1 MDKRLPVTFILITML
16 LDSMGVGLIFPVM
29 PDLIQEVHGG
39 DISNAAIWGGVLA
52 TMFAAMQFLFGPF
65 LGSISDRFGRRP
77 VLLLALG
84 AMTIDYLVMAQ
95 AWTIWLLLLG
105 RMIGGITAATHA
117 TATAYMA
124 DISKPEEKA
133 ANFGLIGAAFGM
145 GFVLGP
151 LLGGILGQWGTRAP
165 FYAAAALAVL
175 NFGLGYFVLPETV
188 TDRIRRPFSF
198 KRANPIGALMAVG
211 HLPGLKLLLSISFV
225 YGIAF
230 FVYPAIWAYFASLQF
245 GWSPAMIGV
254 SLASFGVSMAFV
266 QALLMRPILRL
277 LGERNAVIAGL
288 VLDAV
293 VFAALGFVENG
304 TLALIMIPIT
314 ALGSVVGPALQAIM
328 SRTASDDQ
336 QGELQGTITSIN
348 AVGMIIAPFI
358 MTQIFWYFT
367 SDMTSMHLPGAPFI
381 LSAALVLLCALMF
394 LRHPYSPIEAKVR

>member
-52 TMFAAMQFLFGPF
+52 TVFAAMQFLFGPF

-188 TDRIRRPFSF
+188 TDWIRRPFSF

-254 SLASFGVSMAFV
+254 SLASFGVSMAIV

-277 LGERNAVIAGL
+277 LGERNAIIAGL

-367 SDMTSMHLPGAPFI
+367 SDMSPMHLPGAPFI

-394 LRHPYSPIEAKVR
+394 LRHPYSPTEAKVR

>member
-1 MDKRLPVTFILITML
+1 
-16 LDSMGVGLIFPVM
+16 MGVGLIFPVM

>member
-1 MDKRLPVTFILITML
+1 MNKRLPVTFILITML

-29 PDLIQEVHGG
+29 PDLIREVHGG

-52 TMFAAMQFLFGPF
+52 TVFAAMQFLFGPL

-84 AMTIDYLVMAQ
+84 AMAIDYLVMAQ

-124 DISKPEEKA
+124 DISKPEDKA

-151 LLGGILGQWGTRAP
+151 LLGGLLGQWGTRAP
-165 FYAAAALAVL
+165 FYAAALLAVL
-175 NFGLGYFVLPETV
+175 NFGLGYFALPETV

-198 KRANPIGALMAVG
+198 KRANPIGALMSVG

-230 FVYPAIWAYFASLQF
+230 FVYPAIWAYFAALQF

-254 SLASFGVSMAFV
+254 SLASFGVSMAIV
-266 QALLMRPILRL
+266 QAVLMRPILRL
-277 LGERNAVIAGL
+277 IGERNAVIGGL
-288 VLDAV
+288 LLDAV
-293 VFAALGFVENG
+293 VFAALGFVESG
-304 TLALIMIPIT
+304 TLALIMIPIS

-328 SRTASDDQ
+328 SRTARDDQ
-336 QGELQGTITSIN
+336 QGELQGTLASIN

-358 MTQIFWYFT
+358 LTQIFWYFT
-367 SDMTSMHLPGAPFI
+367 SDFTPMYLPGAPFI
-381 LSAALVLLCALMF
+381 LSAALVLICALLF
-394 LRHPYSPIEAKVR
+394 LRHPYEKLEAENR

>member
-1 MDKRLPVTFILITML
+1 MNKRLPVTFILITML

-29 PDLIQEVHGG
+29 PDLIREVHGG

-52 TMFAAMQFLFGPF
+52 TVFAAMQFLFGPL

-84 AMTIDYLVMAQ
+84 AMAIDYLVMAQ

-124 DISKPEEKA
+124 DISKPEDKA

-151 LLGGILGQWGTRAP
+151 LLGGLLGQWGTRAP
-165 FYAAAALAVL
+165 FYAAALLAVL
-175 NFGLGYFVLPETV
+175 NFGLGYFALPETV

-198 KRANPIGALMAVG
+198 KRANPIGALMSVG

-230 FVYPAIWAYFASLQF
+230 FVYPAIWAYFAALQF

-254 SLASFGVSMAFV
+254 SLASFGVSMAIV
-266 QALLMRPILRL
+266 QAVLMRPILRL
-277 LGERNAVIAGL
+277 MGERNAVIGGL
-288 VLDAV
+288 LLDAV
-293 VFAALGFVENG
+293 VFAALGFVESG
-304 TLALIMIPIT
+304 TLALIMIPIS

-328 SRTASDDQ
+328 SRTARDDQ
-336 QGELQGTITSIN
+336 QGELQGTLASIN

-358 MTQIFWYFT
+358 LTQIFWYFT
-367 SDMTSMHLPGAPFI
+367 SDFTPMYLPGAPFI
-381 LSAALVLLCALMF
+381 LSAALVLICALLF
-394 LRHPYSPIEAKVR
+394 LRHPYEKLEAENR

>member
-1 MDKRLPVTFILITML
+1 MNKRLPVTFILITML

-29 PDLIQEVHGG
+29 PDLIREVHGG

-52 TMFAAMQFLFGPF
+52 TVFAAMQFLFGPL

-84 AMTIDYLVMAQ
+84 AMAIDYLVMAQ

-124 DISKPEEKA
+124 DISKPEDKA

-151 LLGGILGQWGTRAP
+151 LLGGLLGQWGTRAP
-165 FYAAAALAVL
+165 FYAAALLAVL
-175 NFGLGYFVLPETV
+175 NFGLGYFALPETV

-198 KRANPIGALMAVG
+198 KRANPIGALMSVG

-230 FVYPAIWAYFASLQF
+230 FVYPAIWAYFAALQF

-254 SLASFGVSMAFV
+254 SLASFGVSMAIV
-266 QALLMRPILRL
+266 QAVLMRPILRL
-277 LGERNAVIAGL
+277 IGERNAVIGGL
-288 VLDAV
+288 LLDAV
-293 VFAALGFVENG
+293 VFAALGFVESG

-328 SRTASDDQ
+328 SRTARDDQ
-336 QGELQGTITSIN
+336 QGELQGTLASIN

-358 MTQIFWYFT
+358 LTQIFWYFT
-367 SDMTSMHLPGAPFI
+367 SDFTPMYLPGAPFI
-381 LSAALVLLCALMF
+381 LSAALVLICALLF
-394 LRHPYSPIEAKVR
+394 LRHPYEKLEAENR

>member
-1 MDKRLPVTFILITML
+1 MNKRLPVTFILITML

-29 PDLIQEVHGG
+29 PDLIREVHGG

-52 TMFAAMQFLFGPF
+52 TVFAAMQFLFGPL

-84 AMTIDYLVMAQ
+84 AMAIDYLVMAQ

-124 DISKPEEKA
+124 DISKPEDKA

-151 LLGGILGQWGTRAP
+151 LLGGLLGQWGTRAP
-165 FYAAAALAVL
+165 FYAAALLAVL
-175 NFGLGYFVLPETV
+175 NFGLGYFALPETV

-198 KRANPIGALMAVG
+198 KRANPIGALMSVG
-211 HLPGLKLLLSISFV
+211 HLPSLKLLLSISFV

-230 FVYPAIWAYFASLQF
+230 FVYPAIWAYFAALQF

-254 SLASFGVSMAFV
+254 SLASFGVSMAIV
-266 QALLMRPILRL
+266 QAVLMRPILRL
-277 LGERNAVIAGL
+277 IGERNAVIGGL
-288 VLDAV
+288 LLDAV
-293 VFAALGFVENG
+293 VFAALGFVESG
-304 TLALIMIPIT
+304 TLALIMIPIS

-328 SRTASDDQ
+328 SRTARDDQ
-336 QGELQGTITSIN
+336 QGELQGTLASIN

-358 MTQIFWYFT
+358 LTQIFWYFT
-367 SDMTSMHLPGAPFI
+367 SDFTPMYLPGAPFI
-381 LSAALVLLCALMF
+381 LSAALVLICALLF
-394 LRHPYSPIEAKVR
+394 LRHPYEKLEAENR

>member
-1 MDKRLPVTFILITML
+1 MNKRLSITFILVTML

-39 DISNAAIWGGVLA
+39 DISNAAVWGGVLA
-52 TMFAAMQFLFGPF
+52 TVFAAMQFLFGPL

-95 AWTIWLLLLG
+95 AWSIWLLLLG

-151 LLGGILGQWGTRAP
+151 LLGGLLGQWGTRAP

-175 NFGLGYFVLPETV
+175 NFSLGYFALPETV

-198 KRANPIGALMAVG
+198 KRANPVGALLSVG
-211 HLPGLKLLLSISFV
+211 HLPGLKLLMSIIFV

-230 FVYPAIWAYFASLQF
+230 FVYPAIWAYFGALRF
-245 GWSPAMIGV
+245 GWSPAMIGI
-254 SLASFGVSMAFV
+254 SLASFGVSMAIV
-266 QALLMRPILRL
+266 QAVLIRPILKL
-277 LGERNAVIAGL
+277 LGEHKAVLLGL

-304 TLALIMIPIT
+304 TIALIMIPIS
-314 ALGSVVGPALQAIM
+314 ALGSIVGPALQAIM

-336 QGELQGTITSIN
+336 QGELQGTLASIN
-348 AVGMIIAPFI
+348 AVGMILAPMV
-358 MTQIFWYFT
+358 MTQIFWFFT
-367 SDMTSMHLPGAPFI
+367 TDNAPLFLPGAPFL
-381 LSAALVLLCALMF
+381 LSAALVGLCALLF
-394 LRHPYSPIEAKVR
+394 LRHQNNAELANSR

>member
-1 MDKRLPVTFILITML
+1 MNKRLPVTFILITML

-29 PDLIQEVHGG
+29 PDLIREVHGG

-52 TMFAAMQFLFGPF
+52 TVFAAMQFLFGPL

-84 AMTIDYLVMAQ
+84 AMAIDYLVMAQ

-124 DISKPEEKA
+124 DISKPEDKA

-151 LLGGILGQWGTRAP
+151 LLGGLLGQWGTRAP
-165 FYAAAALAVL
+165 FYAAALLAVL
-175 NFGLGYFVLPETV
+175 NFGLGYFALPETV

-198 KRANPIGALMAVG
+198 KRANPIGALMSVG

-230 FVYPAIWAYFASLQF
+230 FVYPAIWAYFAALQF

-254 SLASFGVSMAFV
+254 SLASFGVSMAIV
-266 QALLMRPILRL
+266 QAVLMRPILRL
-277 LGERNAVIAGL
+277 IGERNAVIGGL
-288 VLDAV
+288 LLDAV
-293 VFAALGFVENG
+293 VFAALGFVESG
-304 TLALIMIPIT
+304 TLALIMIPIS

-328 SRTASDDQ
+328 SRTARDDQ
-336 QGELQGTITSIN
+336 QGELQGTLASIN

-358 MTQIFWYFT
+358 LTQIFWYFT
-367 SDMTSMHLPGAPFI
+367 SDFAPMYLPGAPFI
-381 LSAALVLLCALMF
+381 LSAALVLICALLF
-394 LRHPYSPIEAKVR
+394 LRHPYEKLEAENR

>member
-1 MDKRLPVTFILITML
+1 MNQRLPITFILITML

-52 TMFAAMQFLFGPF
+52 TVFAAMQFLFGPF
-65 LGSISDRFGRRP
+65 LGSISDRYGRRP

-84 AMTIDYLVMAQ
+84 AMAIDYLVMAQ

-105 RMIGGITAATHA
+105 RMIGGVTAATHA

-124 DISKPEEKA
+124 DISKPEDKA

-188 TDRIRRPFSF
+188 TDRIRRPFSL
-198 KRANPIGALMAVG
+198 KRANPVGALMAVG
-211 HLPGLKLLLSISFV
+211 HLPGLKLLLAISFV

-230 FVYPAIWAYFASLQF
+230 FVYPAIWAYFAALQF
-245 GWSPAMIGV
+245 GWSPAMIGI
-254 SLASFGVSMAFV
+254 SLASFGVSMAIV
-266 QALLMRPILRL
+266 QALLMRPILKL
-277 LGERNAVIAGL
+277 FGERNAVIAGL
-288 VLDAV
+288 LLDAV

-328 SRTASDDQ
+328 SRAASDDQ
-336 QGELQGTITSIN
+336 QGELQGTLTSIN
-348 AVGMIIAPFI
+348 AVGMIIAPII
-358 MTQIFWYFT
+358 MTQIFWFFT
-367 SDMTSMHLPGAPFI
+367 ADKTPMHLPGAPFI
-381 LSAALVLLCALMF
+381 LSAALVLLCAIMF
-394 LRHPYSPIEAKVR
+394 LRHPYEKPEAKTR

>member
-1 MDKRLPVTFILITML
+1 MNKRLPVTFILITML

-29 PDLIQEVHGG
+29 PDLIREVHGG

-52 TMFAAMQFLFGPF
+52 TVFAAMQFLFGPL

-84 AMTIDYLVMAQ
+84 AMAIDYLVMAQ

-124 DISKPEEKA
+124 DISKPEDKA

-151 LLGGILGQWGTRAP
+151 LLGGLLGQWGTRAP
-165 FYAAAALAVL
+165 FYAAALLAVL
-175 NFGLGYFVLPETV
+175 NFGLGYFALPETV

-198 KRANPIGALMAVG
+198 KRANPIGALMSVG

-230 FVYPAIWAYFASLQF
+230 FVYPAIWAYFAALQF

-254 SLASFGVSMAFV
+254 SLASFGVSMAIV
-266 QALLMRPILRL
+266 QAVLMRPILRVM
-277 LGERNAVIAGL
+277 GERNAVIGGL
-288 VLDAV
+288 LLDAV
-293 VFAALGFVENG
+293 VFAALGFVESG

-328 SRTASDDQ
+328 SRTARDDQ
-336 QGELQGTITSIN
+336 QGELQGTLASIN

-358 MTQIFWYFT
+358 LTQIFWYFT
-367 SDMTSMHLPGAPFI
+367 SDFTPMYLPGAPFI
-381 LSAALVLLCALMF
+381 LSAALVLICALLF
-394 LRHPYSPIEAKVR
+394 LRHPYEKLEAENR

>member
-1 MDKRLPVTFILITML
+1 MNKRLPVTFILITML

-29 PDLIQEVHGG
+29 PDLIREVHGG

-52 TMFAAMQFLFGPF
+52 TVFAAMQFLFGPL

-84 AMTIDYLVMAQ
+84 AMAIDYLVMAQ

-124 DISKPEEKA
+124 DISKPEDKA

-151 LLGGILGQWGTRAP
+151 LLGGLLGQWGTRAP
-165 FYAAAALAVL
+165 FYAAALLAIL
-175 NFGLGYFVLPETV
+175 NFGLGYFALPETV

-198 KRANPIGALMAVG
+198 KRANPIGALLSVG
-211 HLPGLKLLLSISFV
+211 HLPGLQLLLSISFV

-230 FVYPAIWAYFASLQF
+230 FVYPAIWAYFAALQF

-254 SLASFGVSMAFV
+254 SLASFGVSMAIV
-266 QALLMRPILRL
+266 QAVLMRPILRL
-277 LGERNAVIAGL
+277 MGERNAVIGGL
-288 VLDAV
+288 LLDAV
-293 VFAALGFVENG
+293 VFAALGFVESG

-328 SRTASDDQ
+328 SRTARDDQ
-336 QGELQGTITSIN
+336 QGELQGTLASIN

-358 MTQIFWYFT
+358 LTQIFWYFT
-367 SDMTSMHLPGAPFI
+367 SDFTPMYLPGAPFI
-381 LSAALVLLCALMF
+381 LSAALVLICALLF
-394 LRHPYSPIEAKVR
+394 LRHPYEKLEAENR

>member
-1 MDKRLPVTFILITML
+1 MNKRLPVTFILITML

-29 PDLIQEVHGG
+29 PDLIREVHGG

-52 TMFAAMQFLFGPF
+52 TVFAAMQFLFGPL

-84 AMTIDYLVMAQ
+84 AMAIDYLVMAQ

-124 DISKPEEKA
+124 DISKPEDKA

-151 LLGGILGQWGTRAP
+151 LLGGLLGQWGTRAP
-165 FYAAAALAVL
+165 FYAAALLAIL
-175 NFGLGYFVLPETV
+175 NFGLGYFALPETV

-198 KRANPIGALMAVG
+198 KRANPIGALMSVG

-230 FVYPAIWAYFASLQF
+230 FVYPAIWAYFAALQF

-254 SLASFGVSMAFV
+254 SLASFGVSMAIV
-266 QALLMRPILRL
+266 QAVLMRPILRL
-277 LGERNAVIAGL
+277 MGERNAVIGGL
-288 VLDAV
+288 LLDAV
-293 VFAALGFVENG
+293 VFAALGFVESG

-328 SRTASDDQ
+328 SRTARDDQ
-336 QGELQGTITSIN
+336 QGELQGTLASIN

-358 MTQIFWYFT
+358 LTQIFWYFT
-367 SDMTSMHLPGAPFI
+367 SDFTPMYLPGAPFI
-381 LSAALVLLCALMF
+381 LSAALVLICALLF
-394 LRHPYSPIEAKVR
+394 LRHPYEKLEAENR